1 MPLYPIGGFNYQR
14 ISVTFTYGFITHVK
28 AFRLVN
34 LTVYPSKKVVHE
46 KYDFNEI
53 IFHSFVRFPF
63 LYSTAYCHLCE

>member
-14 ISVTFTYGFITHVK
+14 ISVTFTYGFITPVK

-34 LTVYPSKKVVHE
+34 LIAYPSKKVVHE

-53 IFHSFVRFPF
+53 IFHSSVRFPF
-63 LYSTAYCHLCE
+63 LYSTA

>member
-1 MPLYPIGGFNYQR
+1 MPLYLPGGFNYQR
-14 ISVTFTYGFITHVK
+14 ISVTSTYGFITPVK

-34 LTVYPSKKVVHE
+34 LIAYPSEKVVHE
-46 KYDFNEI
+46 KYDFNEF